1 MEQRELLFNEEGK
14 SFVSETKVNSDYN
27 LHIEMES
34 GGTLEIYQREV
45 MKESIGV
52 HILN

>member
-14 SFVSETKVNSDYN
+14 LFVSETKVNSDYN

-34 GGTLEIYQREV
+34 GGTLEIYQRG
-45 MKESIGV
+45 SA
-52 HILN
+52 